1 VSGNTLLHVAAYH
14 DQREVAAA
22 ILASCPA
29 LVHVRNHKFDSTPL
43 DCAMHKGLAEM
54 VCDLSC
60 PVLEEARQPLL
71 VCVPLIDHELAMQTE
86 LLTGG
91 LKLSDPRPSP
101 PVGSGEA

>member
-54 VCDLSC
+54 VCSRPRLWLS
-60 PVLEEARQPLL
+60 LSERQRLL
-71 VCVPLIDHELAMQTE
+71 
-86 LLTGG
+86 
-91 LKLSDPRPSP
+91 R
-101 PVGSGEA
+101 